1 MAAKIPFYIFLISI
15 LITSCGERLPSPD
28 AQPQASYQ
36 PSPDIIKLLLEGKRP
51 EAAKYLNNILLT
63 EPTEQW
69 HNSARDW
76 LACAVFWYLGDS
88 AGKAQQAYNIFKESK
103 IVLPIAADQ
112 IADRALCYA
121 IQLAA
126 ETKYKSACDTLVNSI
141 SIRPMKTQYDS
152 IMAAESYRCL
162 GRFFKKTGDGHESL
176 RFFERSLEINRK
188 MNRDYCTADDLTNMS
203 SVLFMISKNNPLVD
217 SSLHEALAIFIR
229 INDLAAVSNVYNE
242 LGVVEVG
249 RDSINQG
256 LHYFLKSLAVKNSIP
271 NYRKA
276 ESITVL
282 NNLGS
287 VYYYKYH
294 NETPKNKKN
303 IDSSGIYYNR
313 ALRYVKE
320 TSQNPAPYYINIG
333 INFSVKNDFD
343 RCIDYF
349 QLALASLDPD
359 CKPDDPDSN
368 PHVQAASPR
377 LADYTSYKAHALDK
391 RYRADRDIRDL
402 KKGLETYLIS
412 LDMMDTLRY
421 MYSFDSKP
429 LLGQEFKIHFF
440 QALEM
445 ALDIFKETADPEYLD
460 QAFQLSGRNKA
471 ATLNEFIRLNAARK
485 YFTGSGT
492 WLIKEDSLKIKIN
505 ELKSQRIA
513 QDENGEYSE
522 SERNLLNHSIT
533 SLSDELRSLQIRIR
547 RENPDFYQMIY
558 SNRGYSLDSIRET
571 LQSGEALLDYTMIN
585 NKNLI
590 VFLLTKDTLAYLRD
604 SVPPGF
610 PDIVKK
616 FRDGMSYKVSTA
628 IFNDYI
634 SVASHLF
641 NVLLAKVRIPDS
653 ISKLIILPDEQ
664 IGFLPF
670 EALITDT
677 IRPIISDFSRLNYLN
692 RKYAISYI
700 SSHEQLY
707 RVRRNEQ
714 KTEFSSIDAYAP
726 FTEHGIRL
734 GQDNLPT
741 LVYSKEEIRLIAKE
755 FKTQQIEGK
764 RASEEKLLRSFNS
777 RKIVHISTHGVL
789 NLENPIESRLL
800 LNPSRADGSFYLF
813 EMLSLKIESPLI
825 VLNACNTAIGEHQPG
840 EGIMSMARGFQFAGA
855 SSLITTLWPIDDRA
869 SARLSSLFYKNLRNG
884 MDRRAAIQSAKNIYL
899 DESPMNLSS
908 PFFWASLVLFGDTE
922 KLASEKAPPK
932 WYLSAGFI
940 LLSTL
945 IIGLWLYRKKRHQ

>member
-1 MAAKIPFYIFLISI
+1 MTAKITLYIVLISI
-15 LITSCGERLPSPD
+15 LITRYGDGLHSASAE
-28 AQPQASYQ
+28 QQISYQ

-51 EAAKYLNNILLT
+51 EAARNLNNRLLT
-63 EPTEQW
+63 ESREGNR
-69 HNSARDW
+69 NSTRDW
-76 LACAVFWYLGDS
+76 LSCAVFWYLGDS
-88 AGKAQQAYNIFKESK
+88 TGLAQQAYNIYKDSK
-103 IVLPIAADQ
+103 GVLPESADQ
-112 IADRALCYA
+112 LADRALCYA
-121 IQLAA
+121 IRLAS

-141 SIRPMKTQYDS
+141 SIRPMKTMYDS
-152 IMAAESYRCL
+152 LMVAESFRCL
-162 GRFFKKTGDGHESL
+162 GRYYKKTGDGHESL

-203 SVLFMISKNNPLVD
+203 SVLFTINKKNPLAD
-217 SSLHEALAIFIR
+217 SSLQEALDIFTR
-229 INDLAAVSNVYNE
+229 INDLPAISNVYNE
-242 LGVVEVG
+242 MGVLEVG
-249 RDSINQG
+249 RDSMNQG
-256 LHYFLKSLAVKNSIP
+256 LLYFLKSLAVKNSIP
-271 NYRKA
+271 NYKKSEA
-276 ESITVL
+276 ITVL

-294 NETPKNKKN
+294 NEKPQKVKY
-303 IDSSGIYYNR
+303 IDSSGIYYKR
-313 ALRYVKE
+313 ALGYVKE
-320 TSQNPAPYYINIG
+320 TSLNPAPYYINIG
-333 INFSVKNDFD
+333 INFSVKKDFD

-359 CKPDDPDSN
+359 CNPNDPDSN
-368 PHVQAASPR
+368 PHVNAASPR
-377 LADYTSYKAHALDK
+377 LADYTSYKAHAFDK
-391 RYRADRDIRDL
+391 RYREYHDIRDL

-421 MYSFDSKP
+421 LYSFDSKP
-429 LLGQEFKIHFF
+429 LLGKEFKIHFF

-445 ALDIFKETADPEYLD
+445 ALDIYKETADPRYLD

-492 WLIKEDSLKIKIN
+492 WLMKEDSLKIKIN
-505 ELKSQRIA
+505 DLQSQRIA
-513 QDENGEYSE
+513 QDESGEYSE
-522 SERNLLNHSIT
+522 SERNLLNQSIT
-533 SLSDELRSLQIRIR
+533 RLTDELRSLQIRIR

-585 NKNLI
+585 DQNLI
-590 VFLLTKDTLAYLRD
+590 VFLLTKDTLAYLREK
-604 SVPPGF
+604 VPPGF

-628 IFNDYI
+628 IFNNYI
-634 SVASHLF
+634 SIASHLF
-641 NVLLAKVRIPDS
+641 NVLVAKIRIPDS
-653 ISKLIILPDEQ
+653 INKLIILPDEQ

-670 EALITDT
+670 EALVTDT
-677 IRPIISDFSRLNYLN
+677 VKPKISDFSRLNYLN

-714 KTEFSSIDAYAP
+714 KIEFSSIDAYAP
-726 FTEHGIRL
+726 FTEYGIRL
-734 GQDNLPT
+734 GQQDLPT
-741 LVYSKEEIRLIAKE
+741 LKYSKEEMRLIAKE
-755 FKTQQIEGK
+755 FKTQQIKGK
-764 RASEEKLLRSFNS
+764 RASEENLLRSLTT

-789 NLENPIESRLL
+789 NLENPVESRLL
-800 LNPSRADGSFYLF
+800 LNPSRTDGNFYLF
-813 EMLSLKIESPLI
+813 EMFSLKIESPLI
-825 VLNACNTAIGEHQPG
+825 ILNACNTAIGDHQPG

-869 SARLSSLFYKNLRNG
+869 SARISSLFYKNLRKG
-884 MDRRAAIQSAKNIYL
+884 MDRREALQSAKNNYL

-922 KLASEKAPPK
+922 KLTTDNGLSKM
-932 WYLSAGFI
+932 YLPAGLI

-945 IIGLWLYRKKRHQ
+945 IFGLWLYRKKRR